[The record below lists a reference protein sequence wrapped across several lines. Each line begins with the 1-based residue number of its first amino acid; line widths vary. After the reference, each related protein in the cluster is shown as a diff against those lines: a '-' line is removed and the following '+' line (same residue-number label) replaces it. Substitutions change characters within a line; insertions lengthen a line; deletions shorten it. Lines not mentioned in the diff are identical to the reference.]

1 MATLKIYNDIVGEE
15 EKIMLRNWEG
25 MDGVCYKDIDEF
37 ISGMKE
43 GDDVI
48 DIRIHCRGGDCV
60 EGWAIYDKLRRSK
73 KKISCTVEGECS
85 SMATIILLA
94 APLERRTAYRNAHFC
109 IHNPALAYPDLDYFT
124 RLTADNLEKNIDQ
137 LKTQANALRQ
147 EEKKILDLYLTRT
160 NASKKELQDLM
171 ALDTYIGTDEA
182 IELGFISKA
191 LSPLTASK
199 SRTFNNI
206 NKSKPTAMKKKF
218 VKVESSRLQR
228 LLAKAGLRKIS
239 DLRMKALV
247 VTAADGSELTVDRE
261 EGEPQVGDTA
271 SPDGTFV
278 LDDGTEIIVE
288 DGVITEI
295 NAPEDGGA
303 AAEGLNEEELIEKVE
318 ELTQENQELVQE
330 NEELTQE
337 KEELEEELEAHKKN
351 SRVLSADEKVILAK
365 VQKAGGRQ
373 WLDKVLN
380 SKSSFNASNTRFVET
395 TGPGRRTPAK
405 ESPTQKALRERREAA
420 AAKRKARN
428 K

>member
-37 ISGMKE
+37 LTSMDKD
-43 GDDVI
+43 DDVV

-109 IHNPALAYPDLDYFT
+109 IHNPALAYPDLDYYT
-124 RLTADNLEKNIDQ
+124 RLTADNLEKNISQ

-171 ALDTYIGTDEA
+171 ALDTYIGTEEA
-182 IELGFISKA
+182 IEMGFISKT

-206 NKSKPTAMKKKF
+206 NKSKSKAMNKKS
-218 VKVESSRLQR
+218 VRVDSGVMSR
-228 LLAKAGLRKIS
+228 LLAKAGLKKLS
-239 DLRMKALV
+239 DLRMKSLV

-261 EGEPQVGDTA
+261 EGDPQVGDSAT
-271 SPDGTFV
+271 PDGTFV
-278 LDDGTEIIVE
+278 LEDGTEIIVE

-295 NAPEDGGA
+295 NAPDGGEA
-303 AAEGLNEEELIEKVE
+303 PVDEMDEEELIEQVETLTEEKE
-318 ELTQENQELVQE
+318 EL
-330 NEELTQE
+330 EERV
-337 KEELEEELEAHKKN
+337 EELEEELEAKKN
-351 SRVLSADEKVILAK
+351 ARVLSVDEKVILAK

-395 TGPGRRTPAK
+395 PASSRRGGAK
-405 ESPTQKALRERREAA
+405 ETATQKAIREQRAEAA
-420 AAKRKARN
+420 RKRAARKAG